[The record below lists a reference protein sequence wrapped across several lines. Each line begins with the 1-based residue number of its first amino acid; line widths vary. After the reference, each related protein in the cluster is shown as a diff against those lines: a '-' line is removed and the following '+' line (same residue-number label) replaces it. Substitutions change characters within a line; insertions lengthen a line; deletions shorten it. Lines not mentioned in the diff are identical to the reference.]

1 MVRANVVV
9 AVQSVALAA
18 MKTAGKRR
26 RPCSRLGRPTRCRVR
41 KQVQHIYDQLGPIYF
56 RRAFRMNYS
65 SFQKLSRKLEDK
77 IIEKSQK
84 NPFASFQRYVPNG
97 PITPSVRL
105 ACALRYFS
113 GASLYD
119 LMITFGIGHT
129 DASNSIWFVV
139 DAINDHPDFSMHF
152 PSDPAQQLA
161 VAAGFERVSA
171 AGFNCCVGAIDGIL
185 IWIHRPS
192 ENDCDNAKVSSGK
205 FFCGRK
211 HKFGLNCQAVCD
223 ARGRFMDMSIVF
235 PGSTSDCLAFEGMS
249 LFRKLEDGLLAPGLC
264 LFGDNAY
271 LNTTYMATPYTG
283 AGSGGKDNYNFYHS
297 QVRIRIECAFGM
309 LTHRWAIL
317 RKALPMGISLR
328 RSVALVVALAKLH
341 NFCVD
346 ETVPSMTAA
355 DDLQLSLDG
364 GIPLERSNAAQMRLP
379 RQLMDGGDHFEDMDR
394 LTRRQRERDA
404 ARNHAG
410 LLPRER
416 LRIQVQDGYLI
427 RPPPDGGNH

>member
-1 MVRANVVV
+1 
-9 AVQSVALAA
+9 VQDVF
-18 MKTAGKRR
+18 
-26 RPCSRLGRPTRCRVR
+26 
-41 KQVQHIYDQLGPIYF
+41 DQLGPIYF
-56 RRAFRMNYS
+56 RRAFRMTYP
-65 SFQKLSRKLEDK
+65 SFQKLAKKLEAK
-77 IIEKSQK
+77 IIEFSQK
-84 NPFASFQRYVPNG
+84 NPLASFQRYVPNG

-105 ACALRYFS
+105 ACALRYFA

-129 DASNSIWFVV
+129 DADNSIWYVV

-152 PSDPAQQLA
+152 PTDHDEQQA
-161 VAAGFERVSA
+161 VAAGFERISA
-171 AGFNCCVGAIDGIL
+171 AGFNCVVGAVDGIL

-192 ENDCDNAKVSSGK
+192 ENDCMNSKVSSGK

-223 ARGRFMDMSIVF
+223 ARGRFMDISIVF

-249 LFRKLEDGLLAPGLC
+249 LFRKLEGGLLAPGLC

-271 LNTTYMATPYTG
+271 LNTSYMATPYTG
-283 AGSGGKDNYNFYHS
+283 AASGGRDDYNFYHS

-317 RKALPMGISLR
+317 RKALPMGISLQ

-341 NFCVD
+341 NYCIN

-355 DDLQLSLDG
+355 DNLQLSLDG
-364 GIPLERSNAAQMRLP
+364 GVPLERSNAAPVRLP

-404 ARNHAG
+404 ARNHNG

-416 LRIQVQDGYLI
+416 LCIQIQDGHLS
-427 RPPPDGGNH
+427 RPPPDGRNH